1 MVGPW
6 ATAIPYALIHL
17 IGNTRREI
25 HLRLRSSKGNR
36 VVLPAPAEEVGG
48 HGEQPRSR
56 QDLPGAVA
64 LVEGDPDRESAIG
77 SEEAGDRDQA
87 HRDTAPLQPLLCRQD
102 LVGAP
107 EDEDQDS
114 IRSAG
119 QFPSFVIPSIR
130 VVPLGTPRRI
140 PIIMPA

>member
-1 MVGPW
+1 M
-6 ATAIPYALIHL
+6 AIPYTLIHL

-36 VVLPAPAEEVGG
+36 VVPPAPAEKVGG

-77 SEEAGDRDQA
+77 SEAARDRDQA
-87 HRDTAPLQPLLCRQD
+87 QRHTAPLQPLLGRQD

-107 EDEDQDS
+107 EDEDQDR
-114 IRSAG
+114 IRRAG

-130 VVPLGTPRRI
+130 IVLPLGTPRRI